1 MNIARADLLKEV
13 KFKTARAGGA
23 GGQHVNKVSSKVLL
37 QWYIADSDLFS
48 MEQKDI
54 LQFQL
59 ANRIN
64 KDGALQM
71 DCDTDRSQLKNKE
84 IVVTRFIHLLETTL
98 KPVKARKKTK
108 IPYAKVLARLDR
120 KKIQSDK
127 KKSRSGNFE

>member
-1 MNIARADLLKEV
+1 MNIPIEAIIKEL
-13 KFKTARAGGA
+13 KFKTSRAGGA

-37 QWYIADSDLFS
+37 QWTVADTALFTAEQIDL
-48 MEQKDI
+48 

-64 KDGALQM
+64 KDGSLQM
-71 DCDTDRSQLKNKE
+71 ECDTDRSQLKNKE
-84 IVVTRFIHLLETTL
+84 IVVARFIHLLESTL

-108 IPYAKVLARLDR
+108 IPYGKVLARLDR